1 MTLVMAQFYLPVRLS
16 QFLIVSFF
24 VAARDGSRR
33 IISHSHHGSSR
44 RVCCGSKLPVKDFV
58 PTGYFNRIIS
68 APSFYIDFGS
78 DKDLAPP
85 SRIIDL
91 SIVADNN
98 QPGGTEVT
106 LSWTAPGGDYQQGS
120 ASSYEIR
127 TATKVENLQGG
138 EFQLKGI
145 LVHPSLTPKP
155 GVQGSPES
163 CVVAVPWPNEFFYY
177 AVVAF
182 DSSGNR
188 GDISNLVAVYINE
201 VNYLYMNYNW

>member
-1 MTLVMAQFYLPVRLS
+1 MAPFYLPLRLS
-16 QFLIVSFF
+16 QRFF
-24 VAARDGSRR
+24 IADRDGSRR
-33 IISHSHHGSSR
+33 IISHSHGSSR

-91 SIVADNN
+91 SIVTDN
-98 QPGGTEVT
+98 QQRGGTEVT

-120 ASSYEIR
+120 AATYEIR
-127 TATKVENLQGG
+127 TATKVENLQGR

-155 GVQGSPES
+155 GVQGSSET

-201 VNYLYMNYNW
+201 VNTYKLNCKL

>member
-1 MTLVMAQFYLPVRLS
+1 MTLITAQFYLPS
-16 QFLIVSFF
+16 DFLNFF
-24 VAARDGSRR
+24 IAARDGSRR
-33 IISHSHHGSSR
+33 IISHSHGSSR

-68 APSFYIDFGS
+68 APSFYINFGS
-78 DKDLAPP
+78 EKDLAPP

-91 SIVADNN
+91 SIVTDN
-98 QPGGTEVT
+98 QQRGGTEVT
-106 LSWTAPGGDYQQGS
+106 LSWTAPGGDYQQGT
-120 ASSYEIR
+120 ASTYEIR
-127 TATKVENLQGG
+127 TATKVENLQGRD
-138 EFQLKGI
+138 FQLKGI

-201 VNYLYMNYNW
+201 VNTYKLNC

>member
-1 MTLVMAQFYLPVRLS
+1 MSQLYLPS
-16 QFLIVSFF
+16 DFLNFF
-24 VAARDGSRR
+24 IAARDGSRR
-33 IISHSHHGSSR
+33 IISHSHGSSR

-68 APSFYIDFGS
+68 APSFYINFGS

-91 SIVADNN
+91 SIVTDNK
-98 QPGGTEVT
+98 QRGGTEVT
-106 LSWTAPGGDYQQGS
+106 LSWTAPGGDYQQGT
-120 ASSYEIR
+120 AATYEIR
-127 TATKVENLQGG
+127 TATKVENLQGRD
-138 EFQLKGI
+138 FQLKGI

-155 GVQGSPES
+155 GVPGSPES

-201 VNYLYMNYNW
+201 VNTKLKL

>member
-1 MTLVMAQFYLPVRLS
+1 MSQLYLPS
-16 QFLIVSFF
+16 DFLNFF
-24 VAARDGSRR
+24 IAARDGSRR
-33 IISHSHHGSSR
+33 IISHSHGSSR

-68 APSFYIDFGS
+68 APSFYINFGS
-78 DKDLAPP
+78 EKDLAPP

-91 SIVADNN
+91 SIVTDN
-98 QPGGTEVT
+98 QKRGGTEVT
-106 LSWTAPGGDYQQGS
+106 LSWTAPGGDYQQGT

-127 TATKVENLQGG
+127 TATKVENLQGRD
-138 EFQLKGI
+138 FQLKGI

-182 DSSGNR
+182 DSAGNR

-201 VNYLYMNYNW
+201 VNT

>member
-1 MTLVMAQFYLPVRLS
+1 MSQLYLPS
-16 QFLIVSFF
+16 DFLNFF
-24 VAARDGSRR
+24 IAARDGSRR
-33 IISHSHHGSSR
+33 IISHSHGSSR

-68 APSFYIDFGS
+68 APSFYINFGS
-78 DKDLAPP
+78 EKDLAPP

-91 SIVADNN
+91 SIVTDN
-98 QPGGTEVT
+98 QQRGGTEVT
-106 LSWTAPGGDYQQGS
+106 LSWTAPGGDYQQGT

-127 TATKVENLQGG
+127 TATKVENLQGRD
-138 EFQLKGI
+138 FQLKGI

-182 DSSGNR
+182 DSAGNR

-201 VNYLYMNYNW
+201 VNT